1 MSQIQS
7 LGATGGGGITAVNAG
22 DSTTNLAA
30 GLLSAT
36 VGTTTTISLTN
47 RYRGTSTTADETPAN
62 IITIPLGAVA
72 GVYVVDVDIVA
83 FNTTDTLWAGYKI
96 FWVCRTDATDSVLC
110 GTPDKIVNE
119 EAGNAA
125 ADANMVAGGVADNN
139 LYVVITGIAMKD
151 MKWNA
156 VATYTFVSA

>member
-72 GVYVVDVDIVA
+72 GVYVVDVDI
-83 FNTTDTLWAGYKI
+83 
-96 FWVCRTDATDSVLC
+96 
-110 GTPDKIVNE
+110 
-119 EAGNAA
+119 
-125 ADANMVAGGVADNN
+125 
-139 LYVVITGIAMKD
+139 GIQ
-151 MKWNA
+151 
-156 VATYTFVSA
+156 